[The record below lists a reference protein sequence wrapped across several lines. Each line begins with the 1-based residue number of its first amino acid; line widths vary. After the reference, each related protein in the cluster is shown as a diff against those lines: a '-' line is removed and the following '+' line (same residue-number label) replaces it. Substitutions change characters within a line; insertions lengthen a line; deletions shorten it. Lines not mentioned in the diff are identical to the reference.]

1 MSLQKITFTNGTV
14 SAQKDAD
21 FYYFLLNDIG
31 VLRGIKHGLQVTN
44 NVNRIVFK
52 SGYVNIYG
60 RMLFVEED
68 TTVTIPLNQVAYGYV
83 IIRVNTSNNTAELTY
98 KEGTANYPDL
108 TQENIMQEFGIYEFA
123 LAKYSKTSTNLAL
136 QEFTP
141 KYIDKKESSYLGTE
155 NKDKV
160 LIVGN
165 DGYIALQSKDDIL
178 VGKAKTDEKGTN
190 ISNKF
195 SNIDNSINSLNTDLT
210 SLNTDLTSLNT
221 DLTSLNTDL
230 TSHKNNTSNPHNVT
244 KSQVGLGN
252 VDNTSD
258 LAKPISTATQN
269 ALNTKVTAESNKGL
283 MTQQI
288 LANTDLNTVKTNG
301 FYGVSQNCTNKPAN
315 KDDGNLI
322 VLQYDSSNIWTTQV
336 YITLNLS
343 ENKNRIYSRG
353 YNNSTNSWSSWKQID
368 NDPSLYNLGA
378 YDTYVDNGDGTTT
391 ITRQTG
397 YVNIDDL
404 LDGIWDVK
412 YDKYLEIFK
421 DLNCNDSYGITSNL
435 FKTAPDLNWDGT
447 NSGIYYDTNEDKIV
461 LKAINLATLTNTQW
475 KEKLQKLG
483 FQIQYKLAT
492 SYTEKIITGVPQ
504 ITLDKQGCEWLRS
517 EWEKGLNLLNID
529 NISNNSIIYSNLP
542 AGTYTFSLKTTG
554 DGDGF
559 NLKINSLSGDT
570 IGSAGIK
577 NGYGVLTFTTTKVID
592 LFFNGWGNA
601 NTNYDCML
609 VRSSIP
615 YPYQPYKGELIRQST
630 LENQTPM
637 LGVQGNKKVMLGCR
651 GQEHITSGHS
661 KYIYLA
667 KWDNLGQNEND
678 SGIHIKGIIGGW
690 LYATQ
695 AIIDV
700 VASFRNG
707 YNFKGFMNEKQ
718 PIMNIVITDAG
729 KVYLEC
735 YDTQYINYTI
745 DIECGNNGTI
755 TYTGDLLDTIDG
767 SIVTSLND
775 KVNTPFPYFPLN
787 GGLIAITGASDWGV
801 TTGSEVLSLADTSGG
816 GIKFKKDCPSA
827 GKMSLLIDGD
837 VYTNE
842 GVDKLLVSSATSIT
856 NAQGEWFSS
865 EDGHIDFG
873 TSANVTRI
881 YSNSQPEWWKNGIK
895 QGEIALK
902 SDIVPYEPNDVADYG
917 ATSVKVDAGALY
929 VFSVY
934 IEDDRKFYT
943 GSIYVP
949 NNYSNPCCSAIIA
962 TFGNYKYLVICAQRS
977 SISAQGTLKIEKQL
991 LDGSAGTNTNSYFNK
1006 VFKMF

>member
-1 MSLQKITFTNGTV
+1 MATKWKKTYT
-14 SAQKDAD
+14 
-21 FYYFLLNDIG
+21 DIS
-31 VLRGIKHGLQVTN
+31 
-44 NVNRIVFK
+44 NVNGGNEYETGDHITK
-52 SGYVNIYG
+52 ETVN
-60 RMLFVEED
+60 
-68 TTVTIPLNQVAYGYV
+68 VAL
-83 IIRVNTSNNTAELTY
+83 NNTAY
-98 KEGTANYPDL
+98 
-108 TQENIMQEFGIYEFA
+108 
-123 LAKYSKTSTNLAL
+123 L
-136 QEFTP
+136 Q
-141 KYIDKKESSYLGTE
+141 
-155 NKDKV
+155 
-160 LIVGN
+160 
-165 DGYIALQSKDDIL
+165 Q
-178 VGKAKTDEKGTN
+178 
-190 ISNKF
+190 
-195 SNIDNSINSLNTDLT
+195 
-210 SLNTDLTSLNT
+210 
-221 DLTSLNTDL
+221 
-230 TSHKNNTSNPHNVT
+230 
-244 KSQVGLGN
+244 
-252 VDNTSD
+252 
-258 LAKPISTATQN
+258 
-269 ALNTKVTAESNKGL
+269 TKVTAESNKGL
-283 MTQQI
+283 VTQQI

-301 FYGVSQNCTNKPAN
+301 FYGVSNTCTNKPVS
-315 KDDGNLI
+315 DDGNLI

-378 YDTYVDNGDGTTT
+378 YDTYVDNGNGTTT

-397 YVNIDDL
+397 YKKLIGNENWYTESVNGGNLYQVNVFLNDIIAHTGSDYVAKATIKSLNADYTYNN
-404 LDGIWDVK
+404 LDTSFSVNQTNI
-412 YDKYLEIFK
+412 IFVRNPNYTTL
-421 DLNCNDSYGITSNL
+421 DT
-435 FKTAPDLNWDGT
+435 FKEWLRKNPI
-447 NSGIYYDTNEDKIV
+447 S
-461 LKAINLATLTNTQW
+461 
-475 KEKLQKLG
+475 
-483 FQIQYKLAT
+483 FQYKLAT
-492 SYTEKIITGVPQ
+492 SYTETIITGVPQ

-517 EWEKGLNLLNID
+517 EWEKGLNLLD
-529 NISNNSIIYSNLP
+529 SNHIINNTKIYSNLP

-559 NLKINSLSGDT
+559 NLKIDKLDGVSLGGT
-570 IGSAGIK
+570 AIK
-577 NGYGVLTFTTTKVID
+577 KSYGVLTFTTTKVID

-651 GQEHITSGHS
+651 GQEHIMSGHS

-690 LYATQ
+690 QYATQ

-718 PIMNIVITDAG
+718 TIMNIVITDAG

-801 TTGSEVLSLADTSGG
+801 TTGSEVFSLSDDSGG
-816 GIKFKKDCPSA
+816 SFKFKKNCPLA
-827 GKMSLLIDGD
+827 GKISLLIDGD
-837 VYTNE
+837 VYVNE
-842 GVDKLLVSSATSIT
+842 GADRLLASNATSII

-865 EDGHIDFG
+865 DDGHVDFG
-873 TSANVTRI
+873 TSANATRI

-917 ATSVKVDAGALY
+917 ASSVKVDAGALY

-934 IEDDRKFYT
+934 IEDDSKFYT
-943 GSIYVP
+943 GFIYVP
-949 NNYSNPCCSAIIA
+949 NNFSNPCRSAIIA
-962 TFGNYKYLVICAQRS
+962 TFGNYKYLVTCGQRS
-977 SISAQGTLKIEKQL
+977 SASAQGTLRIEKQL
-991 LDGSAGTNTNSYFNK
+991 LDESAGTNTNSYFNK

>member
-1 MSLQKITFTNGTV
+1 M
-14 SAQKDAD
+14 AQWSKKYTA
-21 FYYFLLNDIG
+21 LE
-31 VLRGIKHGLQVTN
+31 
-44 NVNRIVFK
+44 NVNGGNEYETGDHITK
-52 SGYVNIYG
+52 ETVN
-60 RMLFVEED
+60 
-68 TTVTIPLNQVAYGYV
+68 VAL
-83 IIRVNTSNNTAELTY
+83 NNTAY
-98 KEGTANYPDL
+98 
-108 TQENIMQEFGIYEFA
+108 
-123 LAKYSKTSTNLAL
+123 L
-136 QEFTP
+136 Q
-141 KYIDKKESSYLGTE
+141 
-155 NKDKV
+155 
-160 LIVGN
+160 
-165 DGYIALQSKDDIL
+165 Q
-178 VGKAKTDEKGTN
+178 
-190 ISNKF
+190 
-195 SNIDNSINSLNTDLT
+195 
-210 SLNTDLTSLNT
+210 
-221 DLTSLNTDL
+221 
-230 TSHKNNTSNPHNVT
+230 
-244 KSQVGLGN
+244 
-252 VDNTSD
+252 
-258 LAKPISTATQN
+258 
-269 ALNTKVTAESNKGL
+269 TKVTAETNKGL
-283 MTQQI
+283 VTQQI
-288 LANTDLNTVKTNG
+288 LANTDLNIVKANG
-301 FYGVSQNCTNKPAN
+301 FYGVSNTCTNKPVS
-315 KDDGNLI
+315 DDGNLI

-391 ITRQTG
+391 ITRQTQ
-397 YVNIDDL
+397 YLNADSSLNWNVNAT
-404 LDGIWDVK
+404 G
-412 YDKYLEIFK
+412 
-421 DLNCNDSYGITSNL
+421 SYG
-435 FKTAPDLNWDGT
+435 
-447 NSGIYYDTNEDKIV
+447 
-461 LKAINLATLTNTQW
+461 TQW
-475 KEKLQKLG
+475 LFYLPTTAQAVKANLPLSSGMNPTNKTFAYGYNFNTTYNTFILCLPTSYNANTRTGLYEYLSKNPVS
-483 FQIQYKLAT
+483 IEYKLAT
-492 SYTEKIITGVPQ
+492 PYTEKIITGVPQ

-529 NISNNSIIYSNLP
+529 NISNDSIIYSNLP
-542 AGTYTFSLKTTG
+542 TGTYTFSLKTTG

-570 IGSAGIK
+570 IGSAAIK
-577 NGYGVLTFTTTKVID
+577 NGYGVVTFTVTRVVD
-592 LFFNGWGNA
+592 LYFNGWGNA
-601 NTNYDCML
+601 WTNYDIML
-609 VRSSIP
+609 VKGSVP

-651 GQEHITSGHS
+651 GQEYITGGHS

-667 KWDNLGQNEND
+667 KWDNLGKNEND

-700 VASFRNG
+700 VASFRSG

-735 YDTQYINYTI
+735 YDKQYINYTI

-801 TTGSEVLSLADTSGG
+801 TTGSEVLSLVDTSGG
-816 GIKFKKDCPSA
+816 GIKFKKNCPSA

-842 GVDKLLVSSATSIT
+842 GVDKLLASNATSIR

-865 EDGHIDFG
+865 EDGHVDFG

-917 ATSVKVDAGALY
+917 ASSVKVDAGALY

-949 NNYSNPCCSAIIA
+949 NNFSNPCRSTIIA
-962 TFGNYKYLVICAQRS
+962 TFGNYKYLVTCGQRS
-977 SISAQGTLKIEKQL
+977 SASAQGTLMIEKQL
-991 LDGSAGTNTNSYFNK
+991 LDESAGTNTNSYFNK